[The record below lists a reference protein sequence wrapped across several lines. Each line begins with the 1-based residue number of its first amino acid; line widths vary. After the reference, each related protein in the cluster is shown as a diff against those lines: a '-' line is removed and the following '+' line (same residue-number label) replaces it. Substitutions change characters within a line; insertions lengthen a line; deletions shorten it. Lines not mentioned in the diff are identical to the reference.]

1 MTTTAAPTPAAAAP
15 PVPFA
20 NEPLLELRRPAA
32 RAALTRALAAL
43 DARLPLRAP
52 VVIDGAEHP
61 GLPLPSVDP
70 CAPARVVAHAGRATA
85 DDATAAVAAARRAFP
100 AWSDRTPGDRAGV
113 LLRAA
118 AHLRERRHELAALL
132 LRETAKPWPEAD
144 ADVCEAI
151 DFLEYYARQ
160 ALALAAPREL
170 VHVTG
175 ERNTMTYTARGVAA
189 VIAPWNFALAIPAGM
204 VAAALVT
211 GNTVVLKPA
220 EQAPACAAA
229 LYDAFRAAGLPAG
242 ALHVLPGEDEPARAL
257 VVHPHVH
264 TIAFTGSGAAG
275 RDILRKAADVVP
287 GQHHLKRVVCE
298 MGGKNIVIVDADAD
312 VDEVVPA
319 LLHSAFAFAGQK
331 CSAAAR
337 VLVHASRHDELAERL
352 AGAVA
357 ALQVGEA
364 STFGVDVPAV
374 IDAESVERIARYAAM
389 AHADGQVLAQAATPD
404 GPAAAGGF
412 YVRPLLAGG
421 LTSDCP
427 LLHEEVF
434 GPILT
439 IEPVASVDAAC
450 DIVDASP
457 FALTGGLFSR
467 NPQTVAHVA
476 ARTPVGS
483 LYVNREI
490 TGARVGRHP
499 FGGNRLS
506 GGGTKAGGPDYL
518 LAFVEGRVVVENTV
532 RHGMVV

>member
-1 MTTTAAPTPAAAAP
+1 
-15 PVPFA
+15 V
-20 NEPLLELRRPAA
+20 
-32 RAALTRALAAL
+32 
-43 DARLPLRAP
+43 
-52 VVIDGAEHP
+52 
-61 GLPLPSVDP
+61 
-70 CAPARVVAHAGRATA
+70 
-85 DDATAAVAAARRAFP
+85 
-100 AWSDRTPGDRAGV
+100 
-113 LLRAA
+113 
-118 AHLRERRHELAALL
+118 REC
-132 LRETAKPWPEAD
+132 AKPWPEAD

-151 DFLEYYARQ
+151 DFLEYYARH
-160 ALALAAPREL
+160 AIELAQPREL
-170 VHVTG
+170 VHVAG
-175 ERNTMTYTARGVAA
+175 ERNVMTYTGRGVAA

-229 LYDAFRAAGLPAG
+229 LYDAFRDAGLPAG
-242 ALHVLPGEDEPARAL
+242 ALHVLPGGDEPAKAL
-257 VVHPHVH
+257 VAHPHVH
-264 TIAFTGSGAAG
+264 TIAFTGSSAAG
-275 RDILRKAADVVP
+275 RDILRRAADVVP

-298 MGGKNIVIVDADAD
+298 MGGKNIVIVDSDAD

-337 VLVHASRHDELAERL
+337 VLAHEDVHDELVARL

-357 ALQVGEA
+357 TLQAGAPE
-364 STFGVDVPAV
+364 TFGVDVPPV
-374 IDAESVERIARYAAM
+374 IDAESVARVQRYVAM
-389 AHADGQVLAQAATPD
+389 AQADGTVLAQAAVPAD
-404 GPAAAGGF
+404 GQGGF
-412 YVRPLLAGG
+412 HVPATLVGDLPA
-421 LTSDCP
+421 DCP
-427 LLHEEVF
+427 ILHEEIF
-434 GPILT
+434 GPVLS
-439 IEPVASVDAAC
+439 IESVPSVDAAC

-518 LAFVEGRVVVENTV
+518 QAFVEARVVVENTV

>member
-1 MTTTAAPTPAAAAP
+1 MTDLTP
-15 PVPFA
+15 FT
-20 NEPLLELRRPAA
+20 NEPLLELRRSGPREALT
-32 RAALTRALAAL
+32 AALHDL

-52 VVIDGAEHP
+52 VVIDGIQQP
-61 GLPLPSVDP
+61 DTPLSSVDP
-70 CAPARVVAHAGRATA
+70 AHPARVVANAGSANAA
-85 DDATAAVAAARRAFP
+85 DADAAVAAARAAFGD
-100 AWSDRTPGDRAGV
+100 WSGRTARDRADV

-118 AHLRERRHELAALL
+118 AQLRARRLELTALL

-151 DFLEYYARQ
+151 DFLEYYARHAI
-160 ALALAAPREL
+160 ALAQPREL
-170 VHVTG
+170 VRIAG
-175 ERNTMTYTARGVAA
+175 ERNVMTYTGRGVAA

-220 EQAPACAAA
+220 DQAPACAAA
-229 LYDAFRAAGLPAG
+229 LYEAFRAAGLPAG
-242 ALHVLPGEDEPARAL
+242 ALHVLPGGDEPAKAL
-257 VVHPHVH
+257 VGHPHVH
-264 TIAFTGSGAAG
+264 TIAFTGSSAAG
-275 RDILRKAADVVP
+275 RDILRRAADIAP

-298 MGGKNIVIVDADAD
+298 MGGKNIVIVDGDAD
-312 VDEVVPA
+312 VDDVVPA

-337 VLVHASRHDELAERL
+337 VLVHGDIYDELASRL

-357 ALQVGEA
+357 TLQVGDA
-364 STFGVDVPAV
+364 ATFGVDVPPV
-374 IDAESVERIARYAAM
+374 IDAESVARVGRYAAM
-389 AHADGQVLAQAATPD
+389 ARADGTVLAQSTL
-404 GPAAAGGF
+404 PAEDDGGF
-412 YVRPLLAGG
+412 HVPAMLVGDLPA
-421 LTSDCP
+421 DCP
-427 LLHEEVF
+427 VLHEEIF
-434 GPILT
+434 GPLLT

>member
-1 MTTTAAPTPAAAAP
+1 
-15 PVPFA
+15 
-20 NEPLLELRRPAA
+20 RPAIE
-32 RAALTRALAAL
+32 RA
-43 DARLPLRAP
+43 D
-52 VVIDGAEHP
+52 
-61 GLPLPSVDP
+61 
-70 CAPARVVAHAGRATA
+70 
-85 DDATAAVAAARRAFP
+85 
-100 AWSDRTPGDRAGV
+100 V
-113 LLRAA
+113 LVRAA
-118 AHLRERRHELAALL
+118 AQLRARRLPLAALL

-151 DFLEYYARQ
+151 DFLEYYARHAI
-160 ALALAAPREL
+160 ALEQPREL
-170 VHVTG
+170 VHVAG
-175 ERNTMTYTARGVAA
+175 ERNVLTYTARGVAA

-229 LYDAFRAAGLPAG
+229 LYEAFRAAGLPAG
-242 ALHVLPGEDEPARAL
+242 ALHVLPGGDEPARAL
-257 VVHPHVH
+257 VAHPHVH

-275 RDILRKAADVVP
+275 RDILRRAADVVP

-312 VDEVVPA
+312 TGQVVPA
-319 LLHSAFAFAGQK
+319 VLRSAFAFAGQK

-337 VLVHASRHDELAERL
+337 VLVHRDICDAVAARL

-357 ALQVGEA
+357 TLQVGPPA
-364 STFGVDVPAV
+364 TFGVDVPPV
-374 IDAESVERIARYAAM
+374 IDAESVARIGRYAAM
-389 AHADGQVLAQAATPD
+389 AQADGTVLARSALPAPGDQD
-404 GPAAAGGF
+404 GGGF
-412 YVRPLLAGG
+412 YVPATLVGDLPADSPI
-421 LTSDCP
+421 LC
-427 LLHEEVF
+427 EEIF
-434 GPILT
+434 GPLLT

-467 NPQTVAHVA
+467 NPQTVARVA

-506 GGGTKAGGPDYL
+506 GGGAKAGGPDYL
-518 LAFVEGRVVVENTV
+518 PAFVEGRVVVENTV

>member
-1 MTTTAAPTPAAAAP
+1 VTELTPF
-15 PVPFA
+15 V
-20 NEPLLELRRPAA
+20 NEPLLELRRSGP
-32 RAALTRALAAL
+32 RAGLTSALRDL
-43 DARLPLRAP
+43 DARLPLHAP
-52 VVIDGAEHP
+52 VAIDGVSSP
-61 GLPLPSVDP
+61 GTPATSVDP
-70 CAPARVVAHAGRATA
+70 ARPDRVVATAGNATA
-85 DDATAAVAAARRAFP
+85 ADADAAVAAARAAAP
-100 AWSDRTPGDRAGV
+100 AWSRRTAPERADV

-118 AHLRERRHELAALL
+118 TQLRTRRLELAALL

-160 ALALAAPREL
+160 AVALEQPREL
-170 VHVTG
+170 VHIAG
-175 ERNTMTYTARGVAA
+175 ERNVMTYTARGVAA

-204 VAAALVT
+204 VAAALAT

-229 LYDAFRAAGLPAG
+229 LYEAFRAAGLPAG
-242 ALHVLPGEDEPARAL
+242 ALHVLPGGDEPAKAL
-257 VVHPHVH
+257 VGHPHVH
-264 TIAFTGSGAAG
+264 TIAFTGSSAAG
-275 RDILRKAADVVP
+275 RDILRRAADVVP

-298 MGGKNIVIVDADAD
+298 MGGKNIVIVDSDAD

-319 LLHSAFAFAGQK
+319 LLRSAFAFAGQK

-337 VLVHASRHDELAERL
+337 VLVHQDVHDEVAARL

-357 ALQVGEA
+357 TLQVGQPA
-364 STFGVDVPAV
+364 TFGVDVPPV
-374 IDAESVERIARYAAM
+374 IDPESVARAGRYAAM
-389 AHADGQVLAQAATPD
+389 AQADGTVLARSALPLQD
-404 GPAAAGGF
+404 DGGF
-412 YVRPLLAGG
+412 YVPATLVGDLPADCPILHEEIFGPLLAIG
-421 LTSDCP
+421 
-427 LLHEEVF
+427 
-434 GPILT
+434 
-439 IEPVASVDAAC
+439 PVACVDAAC

-467 NPQTVAHVA
+467 NPRTVAQVA

-518 LAFVEGRVVVENTV
+518 MAFVEGRVVVENTV

>member
-1 MTTTAAPTPAAAAP
+1 MTDTA
-15 PVPFA
+15 PFR
-20 NEPLLELRRPAA
+20 NEPLLELRRPQP
-32 RAALTRALAAL
+32 RADLVAALAAL

-52 VVIDGAEHP
+52 VVIDGRAGTE
-61 GLPLPSVDP
+61 LPLRSVDP
-70 CAPARVVAHAGRATA
+70 SRPDRVVALSGDASV
-85 DDATAAVAAARRAFP
+85 DDADAAVAAARRAF
-100 AWSDRTPGDRAGV
+100 ADWSSRDAEDRAAV
-113 LLRAA
+113 LIRAADQLRA
-118 AHLRERRHELAALL
+118 RRHELTALL

-151 DFLEYYARQ
+151 DFLEYYARAAV
-160 ALALAAPREL
+160 ALAGPREL
-170 VHVTG
+170 VHVAG
-175 ERNTMTYTARGVAA
+175 ERNVMTYAARGVCA

-204 VAAALVT
+204 IAAALVT

-220 EQAPACAAA
+220 DQAPACAAA
-229 LYDAFRAAGLPAG
+229 LYDALQAAGLPAG
-242 ALHVLPGEDEPARAL
+242 ALHVLPGGDEPAKAL
-257 VVHPHVH
+257 VAHPHVH
-264 TIAFTGSGAAG
+264 TIAFTGSSAAG
-275 RDILRKAADVVP
+275 RDILRRAADVVP

-298 MGGKNIVIVDADAD
+298 MGGKNIVIVDSDAD
-312 VDEVVPA
+312 IDDVVPA

-337 VLVHASRHDELAERL
+337 VLVHADLYDELATRL

-357 ALQVGEA
+357 TLQVSGAE
-364 STFGVDVPAV
+364 TFGVDVPPV
-374 IDAESVERIARYAAM
+374 IDAESVARVARYAEM
-389 AHADGQVLAQAATPD
+389 ARADGTVLAEATLPDGDDAVATP
-404 GPAAAGGF
+404 GF
-412 YVRPLLAGG
+412 FAPPLLVAD
-421 LTSDCP
+421 LPADCP
-427 LLHEEVF
+427 ILHEEIF
-434 GPILT
+434 GPLLS
-439 IEPVASVDAAC
+439 IEPVASIDAAC

-467 NPQTVAHVA
+467 NPAVVAHVA

>member
-1 MTTTAAPTPAAAAP
+1 VITTAPAAP
-15 PVPFA
+15 PLGPFA

-32 RAALTRALAAL
+32 RAALTQALADL
-43 DARLPLRAP
+43 DARLPLHAP
-52 VVIDGAEHP
+52 VTIDGREHP
-61 GLPLPSVDP
+61 GLPLASIDPSR
-70 CAPARVVAHAGRATA
+70 PARVVAHAGRATA
-85 DDATAAVAAARRAFP
+85 TDADAAVAAARRAFG
-100 AWSDRTPGDRAGV
+100 AWSAKTAAERAAV
-113 LLRAA
+113 LVRAA
-118 AHLRERRHELAALL
+118 AQLRDRRHELAALI

-151 DFLEYYARQ
+151 DFLEYYARH
-160 ALALAAPREL
+160 ALALAEPREL
-170 VHVTG
+170 VHIAG

-229 LYDAFRAAGLPAG
+229 LYDAFRGAGLPDG
-242 ALHVLPGEDEPARAL
+242 VLNVLPGEDEPARAL
-257 VVHPHVH
+257 VIHPHVH
-264 TIAFTGSGAAG
+264 TIAFTGSSAAG

-337 VLVHASRHDELAERL
+337 VLVHQDLHAELTERL

-364 STFGVDVPAV
+364 SVFGVDVPPV
-374 IDAESVERIARYAAM
+374 IDAEATGRIARYAAM
-389 AHADGQVLAQAATPD
+389 ARTDGTVLAEAALPADAAAT
-404 GPAAAGGF
+404 GGF
-412 YVRPLLAGG
+412 YATPLLVAG
-421 LTSDCP
+421 LPADCP

-439 IEPVASVDAAC
+439 LEPVASVDAAC

-467 NPQTVAHVA
+467 NPRTVAHVA

>member
-1 MTTTAAPTPAAAAP
+1 MLP
-15 PVPFA
+15 PFV
-20 NEPLLELRRPAA
+20 NEPLLELRRPGP
-32 RAALTRALAAL
+32 RAALTAALSAL
-43 DARLPLRAP
+43 DARLPLQAP
-52 VVIDGAEHP
+52 VVVDGVVRP
-61 GLPLPSVDP
+61 GTPRASVDP
-70 CAPARVVAHAGRATA
+70 AAPARVVAHAGDAST
-85 DDATAAVAAARRAFP
+85 DDADAAVAAARAAFP
-100 AWSDRTPGDRAGV
+100 SWCARTARERTDV
-113 LLRAA
+113 LLAA
-118 AHLRERRHELAALL
+118 AAQLRARRLELTALL

-151 DFLEYYARQ
+151 DFLEYYARH
-160 ALALAAPREL
+160 ALTLAEPREL
-170 VHVTG
+170 VHVAG
-175 ERNTMTYTARGVAA
+175 ERNVMTYTGRGVAA

-229 LYDAFRAAGLPAG
+229 LYDAFRAAGLPSG
-242 ALHVLPGEDEPARAL
+242 VLHVLPGGDEPAKAL
-257 VVHPHVH
+257 VAHPHVH
-264 TIAFTGSGAAG
+264 TIAFTGSSAAG
-275 RDILRKAADVVP
+275 RDILRRAADVVP

-298 MGGKNIVIVDADAD
+298 MGGKNIVIVDSDAD

-337 VLVHASRHDELAERL
+337 VLVHQDIHDELVTRL

-357 ALQVGEA
+357 TLQTGSPA
-364 STFGVDVPAV
+364 TFGVDVPPV
-374 IDAESVERIARYAAM
+374 IDPESVARVQRYVAM
-389 AHADGQVLAQAATPD
+389 SQAEGAVLAQSTAPVNGTD
-404 GPAAAGGF
+404 GDGGF
-412 YVRPLLAGG
+412 HVPATLVGG
-421 LTSDCP
+421 LPADCP
-427 LLHEEVF
+427 ILHEEIF
-434 GPILT
+434 GPVLS
-439 IEPVASVDAAC
+439 IEPVASIDVAC

-467 NPQTVAHVA
+467 NPQTVAHVT

-518 LAFVEGRVVVENTV
+518 EAFVQARVVVENTV

>member
-1 MTTTAAPTPAAAAP
+1 MTP
-15 PVPFA
+15 PLTPFA
-20 NEPLLELRRPAA
+20 GEPFLELRRPAP
-32 RAALTRALAAL
+32 RRALAQAL
-43 DARLPLRAP
+43 ADLDTQLPLRAP
-52 VVIDGAEHP
+52 VVIDGEER
-61 GLPLPSVDP
+61 GELTRTSVDP
-70 CAPARVVAHAGRATA
+70 SRPNRIVARFGDASAADAG
-85 DDATAAVAAARRAFP
+85 DAIAAARRAFP
-100 AWSDRTPGDRAGV
+100 AWSARTAEDRAGV
-113 LLRAA
+113 LLRTA
-118 AHLRERRHELAALL
+118 AHLRARRPELTALI

-160 ALALAAPREL
+160 AIDIAAPREL
-170 VHVTG
+170 VHVAG
-175 ERNTMTYTARGVAA
+175 ERNVMTYTGRGVAA
-189 VIAPWNFALAIPAGM
+189 VIAPWNFALAIPTGM

-220 EQAPACAAA
+220 EQAPACSAA
-229 LYDAFRAAGLPAG
+229 LLEAFRAAGLPAG
-242 ALHVLPGEDEPARAL
+242 ALHVLPGGDEPAKAL

-264 TIAFTGSGAAG
+264 TIAFTGSSVAG

-298 MGGKNIVIVDADAD
+298 MGGKNIVIVDGDAD

-319 LLHSAFAFAGQK
+319 LLQSAFAFAGQK

-337 VLVHASRHDELAERL
+337 VLAHEDVYEELRTRL

-357 ALQVGEA
+357 AMQVGEA
-364 STFGVDVPAV
+364 SAFGVDVPPV
-374 IDAESVERIARYAAM
+374 IDPDAVARVARYTAM
-389 AHADGQVLAQAATPD
+389 ARTAGGDVLARAELPDDAASS
-404 GPAAAGGF
+404 GGT
-412 YVRPLLAGG
+412 YVAPVLVGG
-421 LTSDCP
+421 LPADCP
-427 LLHEEVF
+427 VLHEEIF
-434 GPILT
+434 GPLLT
-439 IEPVASVDAAC
+439 IEPVASIDAAC
-450 DIVDASP
+450 DLVDASP

-467 NPQTVAHVA
+467 NPQTIAHVA

-518 LAFVEGRVVVENTV
+518 LAFVEGRVLVENTV

>member
-1 MTTTAAPTPAAAAP
+1 
-15 PVPFA
+15 
-20 NEPLLELRRPAA
+20 
-32 RAALTRALAAL
+32 
-43 DARLPLRAP
+43 
-52 VVIDGAEHP
+52 
-61 GLPLPSVDP
+61 
-70 CAPARVVAHAGRATA
+70 
-85 DDATAAVAAARRAFP
+85 
-100 AWSDRTPGDRAGV
+100 
-113 LLRAA
+113 
-118 AHLRERRHELAALL
+118 
-132 LRETAKPWPEAD
+132 
-144 ADVCEAI
+144 
-151 DFLEYYARQ
+151 
-160 ALALAAPREL
+160 
-170 VHVTG
+170 
-175 ERNTMTYTARGVAA
+175 
-189 VIAPWNFALAIPAGM
+189 M

-229 LYDAFRAAGLPAG
+229 LYEALRGAGLAPG
-242 ALHVLPGEDEPARAL
+242 ALHVLPGGDEPARTL

-264 TIAFTGSGAAG
+264 TIAFTGSSAAG

-337 VLVHASRHDELAERL
+337 VLVHADVYDALAERL

-357 ALQVGEA
+357 ALQVGDA
-364 STFGVDVPAV
+364 GTFGVDVPAV
-374 IDAESVERIARYAAM
+374 IDPEAVERIGRYAAM
-389 AHADGQVLAQAATPD
+389 AHADGTVLAQAQLPAE
-404 GPAAAGGF
+404 AAASGGT
-412 YVRPLLAGG
+412 YVAPLLVAG
-421 LTSDCP
+421 LPADCP

-434 GPILT
+434 GPLLT

-467 NPQTVAHVA
+467 SPATAAHVA

-518 LAFVEGRVVVENTV
+518 LSFVEGRVVVENTV

>member
-1 MTTTAAPTPAAAAP
+1 MTPLP
-15 PVPFA
+15 PFV
-20 NEPLLELRRPAA
+20 NEPLAELRRDAP
-32 RAALTRALAAL
+32 RRALARALADL

-52 VVIDGAEHP
+52 VSIDGVEHA
-61 GLPLPSVDP
+61 GLPRASVDP
-70 CAPARVVAHAGRATA
+70 ARPARIVARAGDAGAQDA
-85 DDATAAVAAARRAFP
+85 DAAVAAARRAFP
-100 AWSDRTPGDRAGV
+100 AWSARPAAERADV
-113 LLRAA
+113 LLGAA
-118 AHLRERRHELAALL
+118 AHLRRRRHELAALL

-170 VHVTG
+170 VHVAG
-175 ERNTMTYTARGVAA
+175 ERNVMTYAARGVTA

-211 GNTVVLKPA
+211 GNTAVLKPA

-229 LYDAFRAAGLPAG
+229 LLDAFLAAGLPPG
-242 ALHVLPGEDEPARAL
+242 ALPLLPGGDEPARAL
-257 VVHPHVH
+257 VAHPHVH
-264 TIAFTGSGAAG
+264 TIAFTGSSAAG
-275 RDILRKAADVVP
+275 RDILRRAADVVP

-298 MGGKNIVIVDADAD
+298 MGGKNIVIVDGDAD
-312 VDEVVPA
+312 LDEVVPA
-319 LLHSAFAFAGQK
+319 LVRSAFAFAGQK

-337 VLVHASRHDELAERL
+337 VLVHADRYDELATRL

-364 STFGVDVPAV
+364 SAFGVDVPAL
-374 IDAESVERIARYAAM
+374 IDAEAVERVARYAAM
-389 AHADGQVLAQAATPD
+389 ARAHGTVLAEAVAPLD
-404 GPAAAGGF
+404 AGTAGF
-412 YVRPLLAGG
+412 YAPALLVSG
-421 LTSDCP
+421 LPADCP
-427 LLHEEVF
+427 VLHEEIF
-434 GPILT
+434 GPLLS

-450 DIVDASP
+450 DIVDGSP

-467 NPQTVAHVA
+467 SPRTVAHVA